1 MRDRRTLGSAL
12 LLLLAIA
19 GAGYVVLLQRRA
31 DAARDAEVDAM
42 RAAHVAAARAFDVR
56 ADAAQLDASII
67 RVAVLV
73 LLIGAFWLLHSR
85 RARLVAQLEA
95 AQSERAHLLD
105 RTVAIA
111 ESERMRLA
119 ADLHDGPIQQL
130 TAIAMQVDRATAR
143 LDRGDADGVAELLA
157 TVRSGLT
164 TEMSSLRRLMSELRP
179 PAIDERGI
187 GAALRD
193 CAAQVL
199 ADSGVA
205 FAVSA
210 AVAPTAVAPESE
222 AVVYRVA
229 REALANVRKH
239 ADATAVAIVV
249 ETCGDHLRLVV
260 SDDGRGFDARRP
272 ADGLPGDHLGI
283 PVMRERAES
292 VGGRLE
298 ITASPGGGTRVDAT
312 IPWKPRVAA

>member
-1 MRDRRTLGSAL
+1 
-12 LLLLAIA
+12 
-19 GAGYVVLLQRRA
+19 VLLQRHA
-31 DAARDAEVDAM
+31 DTSRDAEVEAI
-42 RAAHVAAARAFDVR
+42 RAGRVAAAAAYGTE
-56 ADAAQLDASII
+56 ADAAQFDASLV
-67 RVAVLV
+67 RVAVLA
-73 LLIGAFWLLHSR
+73 LLVGAFWLLHSR
-85 RARLVAQLEA
+85 RTRLVAQLET
-95 AQSERAHLLD
+95 AQRERAHLLD

-130 TAIAMQVDRATAR
+130 TAIAMRVDRATSR
-143 LDRGDADGVAELLA
+143 LGRGDADGAAALLDD
-157 TVRSGLT
+157 VRSGLT
-164 TEMSSLRRLMSELRP
+164 TEMASLRRLMSELRP
-179 PAIDERGI
+179 PVIDERGI

-199 ADSGVA
+199 GESGVS

-210 AVAPTAVAPESE
+210 AVPSTEVAPESE

-249 ETCGDHLRLVV
+249 ETCGDQLRLVV
-260 SDDGRGFDARRP
+260 ADDGRGFEVDRP

-283 PVMRERAES
+283 PGMRERAES
-292 VGGRLE
+292 VGGRLH

-312 IPWKPRVAA
+312 IPWKPRAAA

>member
-1 MRDRRTLGSAL
+1 MRDRRTLASAL
-12 LLLLAIA
+12 LLLLSIL
-19 GAGYVVLLQRRA
+19 GAGSVVLLQRHS
-31 DAARDAEVDAM
+31 DAARDAEVDAIG
-42 RAAHVAAARAFDVR
+42 AGHAAAAQALGAQ

-73 LLIGAFWLLHSR
+73 LLVGAFWLLHSR

-95 AQSERAHLLD
+95 AQRERAHLLD

-111 ESERMRLA
+111 ESERMRIA

-130 TAIAMQVDRATAR
+130 TAIAMRVDRATAR
-143 LDRGDADGVAELLA
+143 LGRGDVDGGAALLEE
-157 TVRSGLT
+157 VRTGLT
-164 TEMSSLRRLMSELRP
+164 TEMASLRRLMSELRP

-199 ADSGVA
+199 GETGVA

-210 AVAPTAVAPESE
+210 SVAPTAVAPESE

-239 ADATAVAIVV
+239 AGATAVAIVV

-260 SDDGRGFDARRP
+260 SDDGCGFDVDRP

-283 PVMRERAES
+283 PGMRERTES

-298 ITASPGGGTRVDAT
+298 ITASPGAGTRVDAT
-312 IPWKPRVAA
+312 IPWKPRAAA

>member
-1 MRDRRTLGSAL
+1 MRDRRTLASAL
-12 LLLLAIA
+12 LLLLASTAA
-19 GAGYVVLLQRRA
+19 GCVVLLQRRA

-42 RAAHVAAARAFDVR
+42 RAGHAAASKAFDAR
-56 ADAAQLDASII
+56 ADASQLDASII

-73 LLIGAFWLLHSR
+73 LLITAFWLLYSR
-85 RARLVAQLEA
+85 LQA
-95 AQSERAHLLD
+95 AQRERERLLD

-111 ESERMRLA
+111 ESERMHIA

-130 TAIAMQVDRATAR
+130 TAIAMTVDRATVR
-143 LDRGDADGVAELLA
+143 LGRGDTEGAAALLA
-157 TVRSGLT
+157 DVRTGLT
-164 TEMSSLRRLMSELRP
+164 NEMGSLRRLMSELRP

-199 ADSGVA
+199 GESGID

-210 AVAPTAVAPESE
+210 AVAPAAVAPESE

-239 ADATAVAIVV
+239 AGATAVAIVV
-249 ETCGDHLRLVV
+249 ETCSDHLRLVV
-260 SDDGRGFDARRP
+260 SDDGCGFDVDHRAG
-272 ADGLPGDHLGI
+272 GLPGDHLGI
-283 PVMRERAES
+283 PVMRERTES

-312 IPWKPRVAA
+312 IPWKPRAAA